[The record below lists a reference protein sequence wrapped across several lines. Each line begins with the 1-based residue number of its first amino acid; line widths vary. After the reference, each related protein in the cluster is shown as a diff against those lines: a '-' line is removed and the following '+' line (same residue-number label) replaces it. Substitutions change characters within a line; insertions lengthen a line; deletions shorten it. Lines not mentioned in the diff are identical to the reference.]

1 MRVVDLLARQR
12 ASVTLL
18 RNYVNDAHLNGP
30 IRAILFDNRARPMTQ
45 AILSPEL
52 TRQSIALARAL
63 SAAARN
69 WALYPPEH
77 PAAAASLARLSD
89 TINTTIA
96 GAAFTFGVTP
106 KTLLVAGYPLPEEH
120 AVSEAARLLHDH
132 DILQLSFLRAA

>member
-30 IRAILFDNRARPMTQ
+30 IRAILFDNRPRPMPQ
-45 AILSPEL
+45 ATLSPEL
-52 TRQSIALARAL
+52 TRQSISLARAL

-77 PAAAASLARLSD
+77 PAAVASVSRLGEAISRS
-89 TINTTIA
+89 TG
-96 GAAFTFGVTP
+96 GAAFSFGVTP
-106 KTLLVAGYPLPEEH
+106 KTLLVAGQALPEDH
-120 AVSEAARLLHDH
+120 SVAEAARLL
-132 DILQLSFLRAA
+132 